1 MSKRPVIINE
11 IAGLD
16 ASQGVYE
23 ISKEDAKK
31 IKKNKSSNILSES
44 ERDKKKTP

>member
-1 MSKRPVIINE
+1 MTKRLVIINE

-23 ISKEDAKK
+23 VSKEESKK
-31 IKKNKSSNILSES
+31 IKKNKIPNINSDETQDSDNSN
-44 ERDKKKTP
+44 

>member
-1 MSKRPVIINE
+1 MTKRPVIINE

-23 ISKEDAKK
+23 IPKKDLKEM
-31 IKKNKSSNILSES
+31 
-44 ERDKKKTP
+44 KKKKDPNNKEKKDSPNF

>member
-1 MSKRPVIINE
+1 MTKRLVIINE

-23 ISKEDAKK
+23 VSKEESKK
-31 IKKNKSSNILSES
+31 IKKNKIPNINIETQDSDNSN
-44 ERDKKKTP
+44 

>member
-1 MSKRPVIINE
+1 MTKRLVIINE

-23 ISKEDAKK
+23 VSKEESKK
-31 IKKNKSSNILSES
+31 IKKNKITNINSETQDSDNSN
-44 ERDKKKTP
+44 

>member
-1 MSKRPVIINE
+1 MTKRLVIINE

-23 ISKEDAKK
+23 VSKEESKK
-31 IKKNKSSNILSES
+31 IKKNKIPNINSETKDSDNSN
-44 ERDKKKTP
+44 